1 LALDADQKGVA
12 FMMKRL
18 ITGVLMLLLLVGC
31 TQTEI
36 LPTATS
42 TPAEAT
48 TTQIPS
54 TLTPTETATSTIEPT
69 TTDTPI
75 PTDTPLPVVYGPS
88 NFPLE
93 INPLTGQQV
102 PNPAILDR
110 RPIAVKINIVPRYLY
125 RPPFGLSLADIVY
138 DYYHNAGYSRFFA
151 IFYGRDADLVGP
163 IRSGRLLDHEL
174 IQMYQTLFA
183 FGSADQLVNQRF
195 FNAVYSDRLILEG
208 TRSDCPPTS
217 AVPLCRY
224 DPSGGDYLLGGTAA
238 MSSYADSRNVINDRQ
253 NLDGMTFD
261 RMLPDGG
268 VQASQVF
275 VRYSTDD
282 YTHWDYDPASGK
294 YLRFQDNNQDTG
306 QGEEFAPL
314 IDRLN
319 DQQIAAENVVVIIA
333 RHEFYQQPPNEII
346 EIYLSGSGNA
356 YAFRDGQVFQVRWNR
371 PTTNSVLF
379 LTNPDG
385 SPFPYKPGTT
395 WYQVVGEATS
405 ITQPDNI
412 TWRFNFAFP

>member
-1 LALDADQKGVA
+1 MLKRLVTGA
-12 FMMKRL
+12 FMLL
-18 ITGVLMLLLLVGC
+18 ILVAC
-31 TQTEI
+31 SQAEI
-36 LPTATS
+36 TPTTTS
-42 TPAEAT
+42 IQAEAT
-48 TTQIPS
+48 ATQVQS
-54 TLTPTETATSTIEPT
+54 TLTPTEAATATAEPT
-69 TTDTPI
+69 VTETPI
-75 PTDTPLPVVYGPS
+75 PTETPLPVVYGPS
-88 NFPLE
+88 NFPLD

-102 PNPAILDR
+102 SDPSILDR

-151 IFYGRDADLVGP
+151 IFYGKDADLVGP

-174 IQMYQTLFA
+174 VQMYQSLFA
-183 FGSADQLVNQRF
+183 YGSADQLVNQRF
-195 FNAVYSDRLILEG
+195 FNAVYFDRLILEG

-224 DPSGGDYLLGGTAA
+224 DPSGGDYLLGGTVA
-238 MSSYADSRNVINDRQ
+238 MSSYADSRNVANNRQ

-261 RMLPDGG
+261 TLQPASG
-268 VQASQVF
+268 VPAIQVF

-282 YTHWDYDPASGK
+282 YTRWDYDPASGK

-306 QGEEFAPL
+306 QGEEYAPL

-319 DQQIAAENVVVIIA
+319 DQQITADNVVVIVA

-356 YAFRDGQVFQVRWNR
+356 YAFRDGQVYQVRWNR

-379 LTNPDG
+379 LTYPDG
-385 SPFPYKPGTT
+385 SLFPYKPGAT

-405 ITQPDNI
+405 ITQLDAN

>member
-1 LALDADQKGVA
+1 
-12 FMMKRL
+12 
-18 ITGVLMLLLLVGC
+18 MLLLLVAC
-31 TQTEI
+31 STTEST
-36 LPTATS
+36 PTVTS
-42 TPAEAT
+42 TNAEAT
-48 TTQIPS
+48 VTQVPS
-54 TLTPTETATSTIEPT
+54 TLTPTETATATIEPT
-69 TTDTPI
+69 ATDTPM
-75 PTDTPLPVVYGPS
+75 PTETPLPVVYGPS
-88 NFPLE
+88 NFPLN

-102 PNPAILDR
+102 SDPAILDR

-151 IFYGRDADLVGP
+151 IFYGKDADLVGP

-174 IQMYQTLFA
+174 VQMYQSLFA
-183 FGSADQLVNQRF
+183 YGSADQLVNQRF
-195 FNAVYSDRLILEG
+195 FNAAYSDRLILEG

-217 AVPLCRY
+217 TVPLCRY
-224 DPSGGDYLLGGTAA
+224 DPSGGDYLLGGTIA
-238 MSSYADSRNVINDRQ
+238 MSSYADSRNADNNRQ
-253 NLDGMTFD
+253 NLDGMIFEDLQPTS
-261 RMLPDGG
+261 G
-268 VQASQVF
+268 VPASQVF

-282 YTHWDYDPASGK
+282 YTRWDYDPAAGK
-294 YLRFQDNNQDTG
+294 YFRYQDNNQDTG
-306 QGEEFAPL
+306 QGEEYAPL

-319 DQQIAAENVVVIIA
+319 DQQITADNVVVIVA

-356 YAFRDGQVFQVRWNR
+356 YAFRDGQIYQVRWNR

-379 LTNPDG
+379 LTYLDG

-405 ITQPDNI
+405 ITQLGVN
-412 TWRFNFAFP
+412 TWRFTFAFP